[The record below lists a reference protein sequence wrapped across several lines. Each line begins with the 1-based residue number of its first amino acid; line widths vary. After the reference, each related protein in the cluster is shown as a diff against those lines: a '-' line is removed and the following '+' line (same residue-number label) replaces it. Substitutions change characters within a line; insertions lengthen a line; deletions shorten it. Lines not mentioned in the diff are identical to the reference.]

1 MSKRHHGHSQAQL
14 CGKYLN
20 SSILDIFF
28 KNYIFQKG
36 VVTKVYDGDTL
47 TFLPDNRKQEEW
59 RIRLAEIDAPESDQ
73 PCGKESAQY
82 LRVIHLTNPTT
93 TFQSSLHQ
101 THPTSIFKNS
111 FHF

>member
-1 MSKRHHGHSQAQL
+1 MDILKSKST
-14 CGKYLN
+14 
-20 SSILDIFF
+20 
-28 KNYIFQKG
+28 FQKG

-59 RIRLAEIDAPESDQ
+59 KIRLAEIDAPESDQ

>member
-20 SSILDIFF
+20 TSILDIL

-93 TFQSSLHQ
+93 TFQSSLYQ

>member
-1 MSKRHHGHSQAQL
+1 MDILKSKST
-14 CGKYLN
+14 
-20 SSILDIFF
+20 
-28 KNYIFQKG
+28 FQKG
-36 VVTKVYDGDTL
+36 VVTKVYDEDTL

-59 RIRLAEIDAPESDQ
+59 KIRLAEIDAPESDQ

-82 LRVIHLTNPTT
+82 LRVTNLTT

>member
-1 MSKRHHGHSQAQL
+1 M
-14 CGKYLN
+14 
-20 SSILDIFF
+20 
-28 KNYIFQKG
+28 
-36 VVTKVYDGDTL
+36 VTKVYDGDTL

-93 TFQSSLHQ
+93 TFQSSFHLTSTFQSSSHAHL
-101 THPTSIFKNS
+101 THPTTTLHSKA
-111 FHF
+111 HFT